1 MICQNAITKK
11 GLGESQIHLEQMI
24 LAIFIMNPIMLNQY
38 IVNDNWFELGIHK
51 IIYNALK
58 QSVVDKHLDMYK
70 VQELLEK
77 ANFDYFNKIMDS
89 YVSSAL
95 LDKHLSELEE
105 NYKIR
110 QTAIVM
116 EQLSMHQIDYPTF
129 LENIRKIEEQTQYT
143 ETLVE
148 PSPNEMFDDITLS
161 NQSLIFN
168 RLSNLNLLKLEKNT
182 LNVIAARPSVGK
194 SGLALNIFNDL
205 ASTNEYDCVYINM
218 EMPDRDIYRRLVS
231 MNTKN
236 PMWHLEVLEKCSKA
250 GALVMD
256 CLLSFKDKDMKVIS
270 HPMDINSIST
280 VIRNEQKK
288 GKHVI
293 LFIDYLGYIKSS
305 KESND
310 RERLGKICRDL
321 QIMTK
326 EYDCTIFLLAQIN
339 REGADNPTMN
349 NLKDTGEL
357 EQSAHSVLLL
367 SEIGNYDVNND
378 VQFIKLVT
386 GKNRESIK
394 NGKMIMKY
402 HKKIQRFEVST
413 EEEAKKCAKEVKYEG

>member
-168 RLSNLNLLKLEKNT
+168 RLSNLNLLKLEKT
-182 LNVIAARPSVGK
+182 L
-194 SGLALNIFNDL
+194 
-205 ASTNEYDCVYINM
+205 
-218 EMPDRDIYRRLVS
+218 
-231 MNTKN
+231 
-236 PMWHLEVLEKCSKA
+236 
-250 GALVMD
+250 
-256 CLLSFKDKDMKVIS
+256 
-270 HPMDINSIST
+270 
-280 VIRNEQKK
+280 
-288 GKHVI
+288 
-293 LFIDYLGYIKSS
+293 
-305 KESND
+305 
-310 RERLGKICRDL
+310 
-321 QIMTK
+321 
-326 EYDCTIFLLAQIN
+326 
-339 REGADNPTMN
+339 
-349 NLKDTGEL
+349 
-357 EQSAHSVLLL
+357 
-367 SEIGNYDVNND
+367 
-378 VQFIKLVT
+378 
-386 GKNRESIK
+386 
-394 NGKMIMKY
+394 
-402 HKKIQRFEVST
+402 
-413 EEEAKKCAKEVKYEG
+413 

>member
-1 MICQNAITKK
+1 M
-11 GLGESQIHLEQMI
+11 
-24 LAIFIMNPIMLNQY
+24 
-38 IVNDNWFELGIHK
+38 
-51 IIYNALK
+51 
-58 QSVVDKHLDMYK
+58 
-70 VQELLEK
+70 
-77 ANFDYFNKIMDS
+77 
-89 YVSSAL
+89 
-95 LDKHLSELEE
+95 
-105 NYKIR
+105 
-110 QTAIVM
+110 
-116 EQLSMHQIDYPTF
+116 
-129 LENIRKIEEQTQYT
+129 
-143 ETLVE
+143 
-148 PSPNEMFDDITLS
+148 
-161 NQSLIFN
+161 
-168 RLSNLNLLKLEKNT
+168 
-182 LNVIAARPSVGK
+182 
-194 SGLALNIFNDL
+194 ALNIFNDL

-231 MNTKN
+231 MNTKI
-236 PMWHLEVLEKCSKA
+236 PMWHLEGLEKCSKA

-270 HPMDINSIST
+270 HPMDINSIGT

-293 LFIDYLGYIKSS
+293 VFIDYLGYIKSA

-402 HKKIQRFEVST
+402 YKKIQRFEVST
-413 EEEAKKCAKEVKYEG
+413 EEEAKNCTKEVKYEGC